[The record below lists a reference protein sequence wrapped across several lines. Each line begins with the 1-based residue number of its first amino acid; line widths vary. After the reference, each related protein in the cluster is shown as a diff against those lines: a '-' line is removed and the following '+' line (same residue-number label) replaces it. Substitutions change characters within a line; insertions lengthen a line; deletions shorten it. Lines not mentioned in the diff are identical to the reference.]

1 MPTPSTDSTASSTT
15 SNCPTCGCPARFV
28 RVRAVVRCALSR
40 DGLVL
45 KGLSNKS
52 IVSLED
58 GMHTLECS
66 GGHTWT
72 VEAPRVV
79 L

>member
-1 MPTPSTDSTASSTT
+1 M
-15 SNCPTCGCPARFV
+15 
-28 RVRAVVRCALSR
+28 RAVVRCALSR

>member
-1 MPTPSTDSTASSTT
+1 MSSQSTGSTASSTT
-15 SNCPTCGCPARFV
+15 SSCPKCGCPARFV

-45 KGLSNKS
+45 KDLSNMS
-52 IVSLED
+52 IAALEE
-58 GMHTLECS
+58 GVQTLECG

-72 VEAPRVV
+72 IETPHVV